1 MPDYSSF
8 PVTNGITTY
17 LAAPGDYDVDF
28 DNPQRNHHLTLYLIV
43 GIGNL
48 LALLFMFQRLYTK
61 FFLVKG
67 LQIEDGFLV
76 ASWICSVIVQ
86 SVTIWSVAIDARG
99 VHAWEQPIERYA
111 LFKIS
116 VYIGG
121 AVFMPCASFA
131 KVALLI
137 FYLRLSPEKWF
148 RIAVW
153 SSLALIAGY
162 TPAIFFALLFAC
174 QPVHSAYVL
183 DVKGECIDTTALF
196 IATCVVNIFSDVV
209 IFLLPI
215 YTIWGLKMPLT
226 QRLGVLAMFSVGVIT
241 ILTSVVRAAILPQ
254 MSGADQSWVTASA
267 SIWSQLEC
275 NLLVICGTVPTL
287 KKFFRHMLPKLMGSS
302 HNSHPTSSNTP
313 RVTPRTTSGRNP
325 YQRRNQ
331 YARFGAGEETEVE
344 MSHWDP
350 NEVTNPNKGVSHTV
364 VTGGDTTRINN
375 SDDDSSEKGIMHT
388 RSVIVERH

>member
-1 MPDYSSF
+1 
-8 PVTNGITTY
+8 
-17 LAAPGDYDVDF
+17 
-28 DNPQRNHHLTLYLIV
+28 
-43 GIGNL
+43 
-48 LALLFMFQRLYTK
+48 
-61 FFLVKG
+61 
-67 LQIEDGFLV
+67 
-76 ASWICSVIVQ
+76 
-86 SVTIWSVAIDARG
+86 
-99 VHAWEQPIERYA
+99 
-111 LFKIS
+111 
-116 VYIGG
+116 
-121 AVFMPCASFA
+121 
-131 KVALLI
+131 
-137 FYLRLSPEKWF
+137 
-148 RIAVW
+148 
-153 SSLALIAGY
+153 
-162 TPAIFFALLFAC
+162 
-174 QPVHSAYVL
+174 
-183 DVKGECIDTTALF
+183 
-196 IATCVVNIFSDVV
+196 
-209 IFLLPI
+209 
-215 YTIWGLKMPLT
+215 
-226 QRLGVLAMFSVGVIT
+226 
-241 ILTSVVRAAILPQ
+241 

-267 SIWSQLEC
+267 SIWRYVSECHDIRESRGKRTDIGPSSSQLEC